1 MKFFQFLTRQFR
13 YFFSSEK
20 EKKIAEL
27 EFDLE
32 TICKV
37 FEIIIRRKSNFERK
51 LFIDFDFELLEREKL
66 IIFGYLKYGV
76 LDIFTDDTKNLI
88 VKVVNSDAGDI
99 SYEDDL
105 NELNNRLFILKW
117 SQEKEIQELKSN

>member
-1 MKFFQFLTRQFR
+1 
-13 YFFSSEK
+13 
-20 EKKIAEL
+20 
-27 EFDLE
+27 LE

-37 FEIIIRRKSNFERK
+37 FEIIVRRKSNFDRK
-51 LFIDFDFELLEREKL
+51 LFIDFDFELLQSEKL

-76 LDIFTDDTKNLI
+76 LDIFTDDTKKLI

-99 SYEDDL
+99 TYEDDL
-105 NELNNRLFILKW
+105 KELNDRLFILKW

>member
-13 YFFSSEK
+13 YFFSTEK

-37 FEIIIRRKSNFERK
+37 FEIIVRRKSNFDRK
-51 LFIDFDFELLEREKL
+51 LFIDFDFELLQSEKL

-76 LDIFTDDTKNLI
+76 LDIFTDDTKKLI

-99 SYEDDL
+99 TYEDDL
-105 NELNNRLFILKW
+105 KELNDRLFILKW